1 MPSSLYTRDLDID
14 GSAAQAAAHA
24 VRDDPYERSPRPKE
38 NNTIMT
44 KIATPSRRGDVEG
57 LRFIGP
63 ERLVRNLQAVLVDL
77 IELHL
82 QGKQAHWNLVGVN
95 FRDLHRQLDE
105 IVDTAREASD
115 TIAERMRAIRAVPDG
130 RSDTI
135 SATTTLSAFPAGEVP
150 TSDVVRLVGDRLIA
164 TVATVRQVH
173 DEVDA
178 DDPASADLLHAIIGD
193 LEKYLWMVR
202 AEHQNA

>member
-1 MPSSLYTRDLDID
+1 
-14 GSAAQAAAHA
+14 
-24 VRDDPYERSPRPKE
+24 
-38 NNTIMT
+38 MT
-44 KIATPSRRGDVEG
+44 KIATPSRRRAVEG

-115 TIAERMRAIRAVPDG
+115 TVAERMRAIRAVPDG

-135 SATTTLSAFPAGEVP
+135 SATTTLPGFPAGEVP

-178 DDPASADLLHAIIGD
+178 DDPASADLLHAIINN

-202 AEHQNA
+202 AEHQSA